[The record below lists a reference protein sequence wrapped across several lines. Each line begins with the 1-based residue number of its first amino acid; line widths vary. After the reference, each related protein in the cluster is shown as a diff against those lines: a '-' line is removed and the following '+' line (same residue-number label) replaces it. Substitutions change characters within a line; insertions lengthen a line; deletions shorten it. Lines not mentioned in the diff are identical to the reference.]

1 MRDRISWAAGA
12 LGLVL
17 LLAGGCG
24 VLFGLHLEVVLVA
37 GALTIGAA
45 LTSLTLFH
53 ALLHRRLTR
62 SLAAR
67 ATPGSLGG
75 EAVNHV
81 SGVGPMVA
89 GLLRPQ
95 VYCDATITTHLGPDE
110 QRAVLLHERCHQQ
123 RRDPVRLLLLRAL
136 QTVFGWVPGVPGRID
151 DARARLEIRA
161 DRYALRNGAT
171 RPQIAAALLR
181 LGGLTP
187 HGAAAFGTVTE
198 QRLQALLDDR
208 SPTRSWRVPVSL
220 AAAGVIAASACLPLL
235 PASAPHD
242 EIMLAARCLF
252 GACGAAV

>member
-1 MRDRISWAAGA
+1 MRDRISWGVGA

-24 VLFGLHLEVVLVA
+24 VLFGLHLEVVLIA
-37 GALTIGAA
+37 GAMTIGVA
-45 LTSLTLFH
+45 LTAL
-53 ALLHRRLTR
+53 ALLYAVRHGALSR

-67 ATPGSLGG
+67 ATQGSLGG

-81 SGVGPMVA
+81 AGIGPMVA

-95 VYCDATITTHLGPDE
+95 VYCDATVAARLGPDE

-123 RRDPVRLLLLRAL
+123 RRDPVRLLLLQAFDA
-136 QTVFGWVPGVPGRID
+136 VFGWVPTVSDRID
-151 DARARLEIRA
+151 DARAQLEIRA

-171 RPQIAAALLR
+171 RPHLAAALLR
-181 LGGLTP
+181 LGAVTP
-187 HGAAAFGTVTE
+187 HGVPALGTVTE

-208 SPTRSWRVPVSL
+208 PPTRSWRVPAAVF
-220 AAAGVIAASACLPLL
+220 AAGVVAASACVPLL

-252 GACGAAV
+252 GACGAAI

>member
-1 MRDRISWAAGA
+1 M
-12 LGLVL
+12 
-17 LLAGGCG
+17 
-24 VLFGLHLEVVLVA
+24 VLVA

-171 RPQIAAALLR
+171 RPHLAAALLR
-181 LGGLTP
+181 LGAVTP
-187 HGAAAFGTVTE
+187 HGVPAFGTVTE

-208 SPTRSWRVPVSL
+208 PPTRSWRVPAAVF
-220 AAAGVIAASACLPLL
+220 AAGVVAASACVPLL

>member
-1 MRDRISWAAGA
+1 M
-12 LGLVL
+12 LT
-17 LLAGGCG
+17 GGCG

-37 GALTIGAA
+37 MALTVGAA
-45 LTSLTLFH
+45 LTSLTLLH
-53 ALLHRRLTR
+53 AVRHRGLTR
-62 SLAAR
+62 SLADR

-95 VYCDATITTHLGPDE
+95 VYCDARIAARLGPDE

-123 RRDPVRLLLLRAL
+123 RRDPIRLLLLGAVE
-136 QTVFGWVPGVPGRID
+136 TVFGWIPAVRGRID
-151 DARARLEIRA
+151 DARANLEIRA

-171 RPQIAAALLR
+171 RPHVAAALLR
-181 LGGLTP
+181 LGDITP
-187 HGAAAFGTVTE
+187 HGVAAFGTVTE

-208 SPTRSWRVPVSL
+208 SPTRSWRAPLSL
-220 AAAGVIAASACLPLL
+220 AAAGVVAASACLPLL

-242 EIMLAARCLF
+242 EIMLAARCLL